1 MLTYTPSIFQNL
13 RTPENLDTSIL
24 SIKGSILDHLPITT
38 NIIEQSSAQSSI
50 GWLWIFSLVLFFSGI
65 FFFFSET
72 IEYKKDQRQ
81 KLESKSDKNIV
92 IELSQKR
99 LTRTHRAA

>member
-1 MLTYTPSIFQNL
+1 MLSYTPSIFQIL
-13 RTPENLDTSIL
+13 GTSENLDVSIL
-24 SIKGSILDHLPITT
+24 SIKDSIAEHFPITT
-38 NIIEQSSAQSSI
+38 SILEQSSTNTDI
-50 GWLWIFSLVLFFSGI
+50 GWLWICTLVLFFSGV
-65 FFFFSET
+65 FFFLSET

-81 KLESKSDKNIV
+81 KLESKSDKNII